1 LKSSSSIHRKQDG
14 KISMRNARSYW
25 SSHLAAIK
33 TQGDS
38 TSAYARRHQL
48 SLACLYYWRSKLQS
62 GLAPPSVP
70 VPVLAIGPKPQSKFV
85 ALRVSDAA
93 SDAAVDVDVAVDV
106 TPPRRCTLVLTAGVR
121 LEMSALPDPQWLAA
135 LGRAQQGL
143 H

>member
-1 LKSSSSIHRKQDG
+1 
-14 KISMRNARSYW
+14 MRNARSYW

-33 TQGDS
+33 TQGAS

-85 ALRVSDAA
+85 ALHLTDAA
-93 SDAAVDVDVAVDV
+93 SHAAVDVDVVADVAVDV